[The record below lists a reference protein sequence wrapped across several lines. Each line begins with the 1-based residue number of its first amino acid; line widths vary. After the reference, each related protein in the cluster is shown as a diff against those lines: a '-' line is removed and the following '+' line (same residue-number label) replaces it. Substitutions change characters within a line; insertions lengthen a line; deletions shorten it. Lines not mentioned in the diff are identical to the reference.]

1 MFNIDLDLI
10 FFRIKFLSAILSLL
24 FGGLAIYFIVE
35 FKRLVGTKIQMAKLA
50 LRIPEAAFKG
60 ASQSR
65 WEEILRHVDSA
76 KEAEW
81 KFAVVEA
88 DKLVDDLLKKAGYFG
103 DSMGERLSSIEKGQ
117 LANLDHLW
125 EAHKI
130 RNKLVHDVNYFL
142 RQAEARQ
149 AVKFYEEALRELQA
163 I

>member
-10 FFRIKFLSAILSLL
+10 FFRIKLLSAILSFL
-24 FGGLAIYFIVE
+24 FSGFAVYFIVE
-35 FKRLVGTKIQMAKLA
+35 FKRLVSTKTQMAKLA

-103 DSMGERLSSIEKGQ
+103 ESMGERLSSIERGQ

-130 RNKLVHDVNYFL
+130 RNKLVHDVNYFI

-149 AVKFYEEALRELQA
+149 AVKFYEEALRELQG

>member
-1 MFNIDLDLI
+1 MFNIDFESI
-10 FFRIKFLSAILSLL
+10 FFRIKLLSAISSFI
-24 FGGLAIYFIVE
+24 FGGLAIYFIIE
-35 FKRLVGTKIQMAKLA
+35 LKKLVGTKIQMAKLA
-50 LRIPEAAFKG
+50 LRIPEEAFKG

-65 WEEILRHVDSA
+65 WEEILRHVDSDR
-76 KEAEW
+76 EAEW

-88 DKLVDDLLKKAGYFG
+88 DKLVDDLLKKAGYPGETMG
-103 DSMGERLSSIEKGQ
+103 DRLTSIERGQ
-117 LANLDHLW
+117 LGNLDNLW

-149 AVKFYEEALRELQA
+149 AIKFYAEALRELQA

>member
-1 MFNIDLDLI
+1 MFNIDFDLVL
-10 FFRIKFLSAILSLL
+10 FRIKLISAILSFL
-24 FGGLAIYFIVE
+24 FGGLAVYFIIE
-35 FKRLVGTKIQMAKLA
+35 FKKLAGIKVQMAKLA
-50 LRIPEAAFKG
+50 LQVPEAAFKG

-76 KEAEW
+76 REAEW

-103 DSMGERLSSIEKGQ
+103 ETMGDRLTNIERGQ
-117 LANLDHLW
+117 LANLDNLW

-149 AVKFYEEALRELQA
+149 AIKFYEEALKELQA